1 MVCKDVFKSLLLP
14 CFIYRNK
21 WGGDCDVCNKVLKL
35 ESVVAVFGDL
45 TLKSG
50 IASVIQF
57 TASAILA
64 KRNNVPVHIYSRVHP
79 QCSILHL
86 FIGL

>member
-1 MVCKDVFKSLLLP
+1 M
-14 CFIYRNK
+14 
-21 WGGDCDVCNKVLKL
+21 GGGEDCDVCNKVLKL